1 MAEKSIDLNKI
12 YQYYVSQGV
21 DPATAGQYTSYYALN
36 AKQTMSI
43 KNPSQLTWKPAKI
56 IAPTYTKFK
65 ADKDPFVQSLIRT
78 ISTDNA
84 TIDEISS
91 LVNSAEGLAYAKKRK
106 LSGYGNIG
114 QPTPGALNNIA
125 ETAFNEYQALKK
137 QEGEFDFWAANS
149 GLPSRKQK
157 YKFSVNKSYNP
168 YNEVEYP
175 AARKEYTNAYKKYAT
190 DLSKIKTLTPE
201 QAGAA
206 LAKFDTEFESYI
218 NKKLSSPNFFQT
230 PFSDAA
236 MGKTKVKK

>member
-36 AKQTMSI
+36 AQQTMSI

-65 ADKDPFVQSLIRT
+65 ADKDPFVQSLIKT
-78 ISTDNA
+78 ISSDA

-125 ETAFNEYQALKK
+125 ETVFNEYQALKT
-137 QEGEFDFWAANS
+137 QQGEFDFWAANS
-149 GLPSRKQK
+149 GLPSTKQK
-157 YKFSVNKSYNP
+157 YKFSVKKIYNP
-168 YNEVEYP
+168 DIEVEYAP
-175 AARKEYTNAYKKYAT
+175 ARKEYTNAYKAYAT
-190 DLSKIKTLTPE
+190 DLQKIKTLTPQ
-201 QAGAA
+201 QAGIA
-206 LAKFDTEFESYI
+206 LAKFDTQFESYI
-218 NKKLSSPNFFQT
+218 NKKLSSPKFFQT

>member
-12 YQYYVSQGV
+12 YQYYISQGV

-78 ISTDNA
+78 ISSDA

-91 LVNSAEGLAYAKKRK
+91 LVNSTEGLAYAKKRK
-106 LSGYGNIG
+106 LSGYGNLG
-114 QPTPGALNNIA
+114 QTTPGALNNIA
-125 ETAFNEYQALKK
+125 ETVFNEYQALKK
-137 QEGEFDFWAANS
+137 QEGEFDFWASNS

-157 YKFSVNKSYNP
+157 YKFSVKKSYNP

-175 AARKEYTNAYKKYAT
+175 AARKEYINAYENYKK
-190 DLSKIKTLTPE
+190 DLSKITTLKPE
-201 QAGAA
+201 QIGLA
-206 LAKFDTEFESYI
+206 LQKFNTQFESYI

-236 MGKTKVKK
+236 MEKTKVKK

>member
-12 YQYYVSQGV
+12 YQYYISQGV

-36 AKQTMSI
+36 AQQTMSI
-43 KNPSQLTWKPAKI
+43 KNPSHLTWKPTKV

-106 LSGYGNIG
+106 LSGYGNLG

-125 ETAFNEYQALKK
+125 ETAFNEYQAVKK

-157 YKFSVNKSYNP
+157 YKFSVNKIYKP
-168 YNEVEYP
+168 GIEVEYP
-175 AARKEYTNAYKKYAT
+175 AARKEYTNAYENYKKA
-190 DLSKIKTLTPE
+190 LFKVKTLTP
-201 QAGAA
+201 QQQLSALGKFNAG
-206 LAKFDTEFESYI
+206 FESYI
-218 NKKLSSPNFFQT
+218 NKKLSSPDFYRT

-236 MGKTKVKK
+236 MEKTKVKK